1 MKNLKPFL
9 WYFVGAL
16 CFASFG
22 YAQVE
27 FPTTQPGPPNQSSVW
42 VQGGIGS
49 NVRTYRLSAAA
60 STWATSGEF
69 FQMSGSATKTI
80 RIQKVLIGGAAT
92 AAVGT
97 PVIIKR
103 ESSAISGGT
112 CAAQAANIST
122 MDTGNAAATVGAI
135 SLCTAAPTV
144 GTAVN
149 VIDNCRLNVQTVAS
163 GQPDICAFSFGTN
176 NDQPLR
182 LTGTGDFMG
191 IQNTTSF
198 GTAGVLDIT
207 VEWTEEP

>member
-1 MKNLKPFL
+1 MKLNRLAFL
-9 WYFVGAL
+9 ASLLLATSAL
-16 CFASFG
+16 
-22 YAQVE
+22 AQSE
-27 FPTTQPGPPNQSSVW
+27 FPTQQPGPPGQQSVW
-42 VQGGIGS
+42 VQGGIAS
-49 NVRTYRLSAAA
+49 NVKTYRLSAAA

-69 FQMSGSATKTI
+69 FQMAGSATKTV
-80 RIQKVLIGGAAT
+80 RIQKITVGGAAT

-97 PVIIKR
+97 PIIVKR

-112 CAAQAANIST
+112 CSAQTSNIALLDTANS
-122 MDTGNAAATVGAI
+122 ASTVGTTMN
-135 SLCTAAPTV
+135 LCTAAPTA

-163 GQPDICAFSFGTN
+163 GQPDICVFSFGTN

-182 LTGTGDFMG
+182 LTGTSDFIG
-191 IQNTTSF
+191 IQNTVSF